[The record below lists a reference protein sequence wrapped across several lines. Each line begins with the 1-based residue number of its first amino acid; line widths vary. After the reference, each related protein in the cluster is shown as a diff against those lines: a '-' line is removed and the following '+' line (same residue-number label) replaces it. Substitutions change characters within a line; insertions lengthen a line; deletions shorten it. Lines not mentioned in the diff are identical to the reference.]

1 MAKVYIVIY
10 NIYRMRAIFKNTICI
25 FIFCIIIYLICV
37 MNKPKKQKP
46 LYMKKFNANANPNAN
61 ANANTNASLNADLY
75 TNANAFRSQE
85 SELGVDRMPLVEENT
100 VIIAAN
106 EIVPMNY
113 KDCQCKDQGYT
124 GQEYKD
130 QVEKELYATDK
141 PLFTEM
147 GPINLVPLD
156 VNDSSHKRVNFY

>member
-1 MAKVYIVIY
+1 
-10 NIYRMRAIFKNTICI
+10 MRAIFKNIICI
-25 FIFCIIIYLICV
+25 FIFCIIIYLICLL
-37 MNKPKKQKP
+37 NKPKKQKP
-46 LYMKKFNANANPNAN
+46 LYMKKFNDAAKLNAN
-61 ANANTNASLNADLY
+61 ANANANANPNASLNADLY

-113 KDCQCKDQGYT
+113 KDCQFKDQAAYT

-130 QVEKELYATDK
+130 QVEKELYATDS